1 MEDRSR
7 LRALV
12 DQARKGGARA
22 CEVLRCQSEE
32 RVMTAWRG
40 RAQRSEVTTFTVRAW
55 LDGGRGG
62 VGRGPSG
69 EKAVVDALAEAARAE
84 PSAVAGPADRMPAV
98 TGPLGIDD
106 RRHDGIAEVDRN
118 EVLQTA
124 ERALSQGGVLLNRIE
139 YRERREVRAYVSTRE
154 VELEAG
160 ATTYSLEAEA
170 SLGGRAL
177 RHRIASR
184 HFSDVASLPFGTDL
198 RRRLESMAQPGTVP
212 SQLLPV
218 VLDPRAMAALV
229 RGIAPAF
236 AATAIDRSFLAA
248 FRGKA
253 LASPAL
259 HLTDDAGLAS
269 GLYTRTFDDRGVP
282 PIAVALLKEGV
293 VNSLYHDPES
303 ARALGLRPTG
313 HCGPSGLA
321 PANLIVRPG
330 SRTRNVILTELKD
343 YVVIDE
349 LPPVD
354 LATGRV
360 EGIVDG
366 LVVAGGQ
373 RVSGI
378 RARVA
383 TDIHTLLHQVSE
395 LAADQERSEEVDAP
409 TTVFEGLRLEG

>member
-1 MEDRSR
+1 
-7 LRALV
+7 
-12 DQARKGGARA
+12 
-22 CEVLRCQSEE
+22 
-32 RVMTAWRG
+32 MTAWRG

-55 LDGGRGG
+55 LEGGRGG
-62 VGRGPSG
+62 VGRGASG
-69 EKAVVDALAEAARAE
+69 EKAVAEALAEASRAE
-84 PSAVAGPADRMPAV
+84 ASAIAGPADRMPVV

-106 RRHDGIAEVDRN
+106 RRHAGIAEVDRT

-124 ERALSQGGVLLNRIE
+124 ERALSQGGVTLNRIE
-139 YRERREVRAYVSTRE
+139 YRERRDVRAYLSSRE
-154 VELEAG
+154 VELEAA

-170 SLGGRAL
+170 TLGGRAL

-198 RRRLESMAQPGTVP
+198 RRRLESIVQPGPVP
-212 SQLLPV
+212 ARALPV

-229 RGIAPAF
+229 RAIAPAF
-236 AATAIDRSFLAA
+236 AATVIDQSFLAS

-253 LASPAL
+253 LAASAL

-313 HCGPSGLA
+313 HCGPGGIL

-343 YVVIDE
+343 YLVIDE
-349 LPPVD
+349 LPTVD
-354 LATGRV
+354 LASGRI
-360 EGIVDG
+360 EGVVDG
-366 LVVAGGQ
+366 LVVMGGQ
-373 RVSGI
+373 RASGL

-395 LAADQERSEEVDAP
+395 MAADQERSEEVDAP
-409 TTVFEGLRLEG
+409 TTVFEGLRIEA